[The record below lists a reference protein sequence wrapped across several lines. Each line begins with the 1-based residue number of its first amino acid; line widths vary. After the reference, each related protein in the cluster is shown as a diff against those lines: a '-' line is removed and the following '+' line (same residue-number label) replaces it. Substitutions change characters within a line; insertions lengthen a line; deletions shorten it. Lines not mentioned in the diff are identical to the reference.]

1 MDVYRAVFRH
11 GEYIVRQDA
20 PVGDD
25 DEDIRLQRLYL
36 RKRRTVAHLHRLE
49 HRQTVLQRKL
59 LDRRRAQLHTAPL
72 GLVRLGEHADDVEPF
87 IYQFFQ

>member
-11 GEYIVRQDA
+11 GKNIVRQDA

-49 HRQTVLQRKL
+49 HRQTVFQRKL
-59 LDRRRAQLHTAPL
+59 LYRRRAQLHAAAL
-72 GLVRLGEHADDVEPF
+72 RLVRLGEHADDVELF